1 MTPEGEH
8 VLVALPGVTKV
19 GGLFRIDAFLRVGRF
34 EVGSADFI
42 DWFAR
47 ACEAGLKFRI
57 DPEIV
62 FERRIHDAN
71 DGIVR
76 RDAQRK
82 SYHATLK
89 AMLERRRQPR
99 R

>member
-8 VLVALPGVTKV
+8 VLDALPGVTKV

-71 DGIVR
+71 DGCDATRNARATMR
-76 RDAQRK
+76 R
-82 SYHATLK
+82 
-89 AMLERRRQPR
+89 
-99 R
+99 